1 MKRTL
6 RSRWRRPA
14 SLQPPLDWHGVVI
27 AGSCLSL
34 NKAILTEQ
42 TEQAHTECDG
52 RSGPM
57 K

>member
-1 MKRTL
+1 MKRIFAAAL
-6 RSRWRRPA
+6 AAACVVAAAPGLA
-14 SLQPPLDWHGVVI
+14 CAVI

-42 TEQAHTECDG
+42 TEQAHIECDG